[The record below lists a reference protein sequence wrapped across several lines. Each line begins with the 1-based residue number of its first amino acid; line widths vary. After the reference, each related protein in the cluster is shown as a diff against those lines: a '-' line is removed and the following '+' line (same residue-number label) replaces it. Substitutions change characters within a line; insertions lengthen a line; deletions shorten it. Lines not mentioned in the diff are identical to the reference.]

1 MAHGESSHFE
11 DVKREE
17 YDMPVFV
24 YSFAISDWVTRR
36 PETFGTVSIL
46 RAVVTNLACP
56 EY

>member
-1 MAHGESSHFE
+1 MAHSPEESSHFE

-36 PETFGTVSIL
+36 PEKFGTVSIL
-46 RAVVTNLACP
+46 RANLACP